1 MLRTSIPRLCWFVF
15 CAYAVTGC
23 SEGEVTAEPQPYE
36 AAREFSQA
44 DKVAA
49 RALSISNTE
58 VMATT
63 ESPYERA
70 LLCRHGLAEMSTL
83 IREGWGSNSEQ
94 EQALQQAEAFFDQRL
109 RDLAGA
115 DGKSPDDV
123 QEDLEQ
129 TAQDNQDPAM
139 NLRIVAGCLERLQQG

>member
-1 MLRTSIPRLCWFVF
+1 VF

-23 SEGEVTAEPQPYE
+23 SEGELTTEPQPFE
-36 AAREFSQA
+36 ATREFSQA

-49 RALSISNTE
+49 RSLSISNTE

-70 LLCRHGLAEMSTL
+70 LLCRHGLAEIATV
-83 IREGWGSNSEQ
+83 IREGWGSNREQ
-94 EQALQQAEAFFDQRL
+94 EQALQQAEAFFDRRL
-109 RDLAGA
+109 RDVAGA
-115 DGKSPDDV
+115 GGKSTEDV

-129 TAQDNQDPAM
+129 TAKDNRDPAV